1 MPHILGLH
9 LGHDASASVISD
21 SGLLVSVVQ
30 ERLTRVRHDFGL
42 DIETI
47 DTALQSAGLSLDRI
61 DQVAIT
67 CTQLMPA
74 VIRSPGDLSFRE
86 LPRSKANAKLPQ
98 ERSQGDSG
106 AQGQEASDNLIRL
119 QGRDWVSP
127 EDEAR
132 LILDSWRSEDPPSY
146 ALEALH
152 GLLVSQ
158 RRIPYAR
165 LQEWDM
171 HLVNDPLT
179 GRGGWQVP
187 VSLAEVKE
195 RVASELRMG
204 AGIPMQHQSS
214 PIEVTIRGKIFPGHF
229 WAHHATHAASNLSVD
244 PRPRLVLTHDGG
256 LGTQSGG
263 IWEWNG
269 GNLNF
274 LGPHYFELGQLYDY
288 VASNLGLGTIG
299 GAGKLMGLASYGNG
313 RLWRK
318 ALLPLGNAMDLS
330 SALAHRFGPL
340 PNSGVDLYRAF
351 WTLAQMEA
359 KTDLISLAG
368 LGSPYSVTN
377 EGPVEIANFTQR
389 YVQECFSD
397 LAIFCSTLAPYEA
410 LGISGGFA
418 LNCPTNTAV
427 SNAIG
432 ENIEVIVEP
441 HCEDGGCSIGAA
453 VLTYLDVKG
462 ELPTSSRPRGTN
474 VAFAG
479 PAIIEMTLTSLI
491 AAAEAVGGRVI
502 EVRDPS
508 SLMAA
513 ALRDDRVV
521 AVVSE
526 RSEVGP
532 RALGHR
538 SILANA
544 TRGANWERVN
554 AIKGREKWRPFAPV
568 VLEEDL
574 SEYFEQGPRTSPHML
589 FNYVVRPFARNLLP
603 AICHVDGTSRVQTVA
618 DGDEP
623 LRSILLALKDLRQV
637 PIVLNTSFN
646 GPGDPIV
653 ETPGEA
659 IEMWSKSAI
668 DVLSIH
674 GYLLLKP
681 GIDL

>member
-1 MPHILGLH
+1 MPYILGLH
-9 LGHDASASVISD
+9 LGHDASASVVGD

-47 DTALQSAGLSLDRI
+47 DSALHSAGVSLDRI
-61 DQVAIT
+61 DHVAIT

-74 VIRSPGDLSFRE
+74 VIRSPRNLSFRE
-86 LPRSKANAKLPQ
+86 LPRSKINVKLPQ
-98 ERSQGDSG
+98 ARSQVDSG
-106 AQGQEASDNLIRL
+106 ARKQEASDNLVRL

-127 EDEAR
+127 EDETR
-132 LILDSWRSEDPPSY
+132 LILDSWRSEDPPTY

-152 GLLVSQ
+152 GLLVNQ
-158 RRIPYAR
+158 RRIPYAH

-179 GRGGWQVP
+179 GREGWQVP

-195 RVASELRMG
+195 RVASEMRMG
-204 AGIPMQHQSS
+204 TGIPTQLQSC
-214 PIEVTIRGKIFPGHF
+214 PIEVTIRGKIFQGDF

-269 GNLNF
+269 RDLNF
-274 LGPHYFELGQLYDY
+274 LSPHYFELGQLYDY

-299 GAGKLMGLASYGNG
+299 GAGKLMGLASYGTE

-318 ALLPLGNAMDLS
+318 ALLPLGNAVDLS
-330 SALAHRFGPL
+330 SALAQRFGPL

-389 YVQECFSD
+389 FVQECFSD
-397 LAIFCSTLAPYEA
+397 LAMSCSTLAPYEA

-418 LNCPTNTAV
+418 LNCPTNTAI
-427 SNAIG
+427 SNAIDDS
-432 ENIEVIVEP
+432 IQVVVEP

-453 VLTYLDVKG
+453 MLTYLGVRG

-474 VAFAG
+474 VAFVG
-479 PAIIEMTLTSLI
+479 PSTLEMTSTSLT
-491 AAAEAVGGRVI
+491 AAVEAVGGRVI
-502 EVRDPS
+502 EVHEPS
-508 SLMAA
+508 SLIAA

-544 TRGANWERVN
+544 TRIANWERVN
-554 AIKGREKWRPFAPV
+554 AIKGREKWRPFAPA

-574 SEYFEQGPRTSPHML
+574 YEYFELGPKASPHML
-589 FNYVVRPFARNLLP
+589 FNYVVRPFARDLLP

-618 DGDEP
+618 VGDEP
-623 LRSILLALKDLRQV
+623 LRSILLALKGLGHLPV
-637 PIVLNTSFN
+637 VLNTSFN

-668 DVLSIH
+668 DVLLIQRL
-674 GYLLLKP
+674 LLLKP
-681 GIDL
+681 GVDL